1 MARRKEFD
9 ENQALEAALKLF
21 WQKGYSDTSMQDL
34 EKAMELTRTSIYNAF
49 GNKNSLFK
57 KALALYVGRVKSL
70 LRSIIAEAPSC
81 REAMKRWFEAVIDL
95 QFSKE
100 NPRGCLVI
108 LSVLEGS
115 QHDEETRKMGEQ
127 LLHAQQRL
135 IAETLQE
142 GVKRGEFSGR
152 FDCEGVATALTAAV
166 SGMVVLATAKF
177 PITKL
182 YELAQASLRLLEE

>member
-9 ENQALEAALKLF
+9 EAQVLEAALKVF
-21 WQKGYSDTSMQDL
+21 WQRGYGNTSMQDL

-49 GNKNSLFK
+49 GNKSSLFK
-57 KALALYVGRVKSL
+57 KALALYIEKVQSL
-70 LRSIIAEAPSC
+70 LRTISSEAPTC
-81 REAMKRWFEAVIDL
+81 REAMKKWLEAVIDL
-95 QFSKE
+95 QFSEE

-115 QHDEETRKMGEQ
+115 QHDAETRKMGEQ

-142 GVKRGEFSGR
+142 GVKRGEFSKR
-152 FDCEGVATALTAAV
+152 FDCEGVATALTAVV
-166 SGMVVLATAKF
+166 SGLVVLATAKF
-177 PITKL
+177 PVTKL
-182 YELAQASLRLLEE
+182 YELAQVSLRLLEE